1 MKNKK
6 VWFVTGC
13 SKGLGHA
20 LVNELLE
27 QGYMVSATSRNK
39 QALIEAFG
47 NESEQFLPL
56 SMNLADEE
64 SVKTALKKTVL
75 KFGRVDVVVNN
86 AGYTHLATIEE
97 MSDKAV
103 RELFDINV
111 FGLLNVI
118 RAALPIMRKQNSG
131 HIFNVSSLGAYN
143 VGPLSGPYCAT
154 KHAVKALSETLAMEV
169 KQFGIHVTDVKP
181 GFMRTEFFGTSHKT
195 DIAEQSPY
203 QDLYNEN
210 MDFYNGQNG
219 TQAGNPKKAAEL
231 YIKVTE
237 MDNPPE
243 SLPMGTDSCNGI
255 REIALNTVQL
265 MDKMQDTASYTD
277 F

>member
-1 MKNKK
+1 
-6 VWFVTGC
+6 
-13 SKGLGHA
+13 
-20 LVNELLE
+20 
-27 QGYMVSATSRNK
+27 MV
-39 QALIEAFG
+39 
-47 NESEQFLPL
+47 
-56 SMNLADEE
+56 NLADEE
-64 SVKTALKKTVL
+64 SVKTALQKTVL

-103 RELFDINV
+103 RDLFDINF
-111 FGLLNVI
+111 FGTLNVI
-118 RAALPIMRKQNSG
+118 RNVLPIMRKQNRG

-154 KHAVKALSETLAMEV
+154 KHAIKALSETLAMEV

-181 GFMRTEFFGTSHKT
+181 GFMRTEFFGASHKT

-231 YIKVTE
+231 YIKVAK

-243 SLPMGTDSCNGI
+243 SLPMGTDCCNGI
-255 REIALNTVQL
+255 REIALNTVRL
-265 MDKMQDTASYTD
+265 MDEMQDTASYTD